1 MELDLRWKQLLARYR
16 RKQLPLDIEHCSPI
30 ALRNIILDTRTPSSV
45 LERIVHIYYDDEY
58 LMRDIVRCPNLS
70 ETTLAFISLTA
81 SEEIR
86 SFISGTRVMDVVMG
100 EGEGTAAHGTA
111 SAKKSLNLTQQINRM
126 NPSQKIK
133 LALAGNKEA
142 RGMLIKESNKM
153 ISLGVLE
160 NPRLTVGEVEFFA
173 KSQNLGE
180 DIMRKIAT
188 NSEWSKKYSI
198 AQALVSNP
206 KTPAGLAV
214 GFVSR
219 MRDQDLALL
228 ERNKNVSE
236 AVRSAVRGL
245 IAKKKMG
252 KG

>member
-1 MELDLRWKQLLARYR
+1 MEIYPRWKQILARFR
-16 RKQLPLDIEHCSPI
+16 RKQLPLDVEHCSPI
-30 ALRNIILDTRTPSSV
+30 ALRNIILDTRTPSWV
-45 LERIVHIYYDDEY
+45 LDRIAQVYYDDEY
-58 LMRDIVRCPNLS
+58 LLRDLVHCKNLS

-81 SEEIR
+81 SDEIR
-86 SFISGTRVMDVVMG
+86 MFISSTRVMDVVMG
-100 EGEGTAAHGTA
+100 DAEGADQ
-111 SAKKSLNLTQQINRM
+111 SAVSGKKSLNLSQQIQKM
-126 NPSQKIK
+126 NPAQKIK
-133 LALAGNKEA
+133 LALAGSKEA

-153 ISLGVLE
+153 VSLGVLE
-160 NPRLTVGEVEFFA
+160 NPRITIGEVEFFA

-180 DIMRKIAT
+180 DVMRKIAS
-188 NSEWSKKYSI
+188 NSEWSKKYSV
-198 AQALVSNP
+198 AQALVFNP

-214 GFVSR
+214 GFVNR

-252 KG
+252 KK